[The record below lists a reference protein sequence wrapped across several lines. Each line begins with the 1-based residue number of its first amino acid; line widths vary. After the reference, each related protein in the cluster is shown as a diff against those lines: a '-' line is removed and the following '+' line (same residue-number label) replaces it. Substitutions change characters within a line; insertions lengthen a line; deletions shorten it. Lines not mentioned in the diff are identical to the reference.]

1 MSVKNQLTA
10 SSGIA
15 RSLDSKSASITKDMP
30 LKPNLG
36 VFASDVVEISTLG
49 IEKTKGNSS

>member
-1 MSVKNQLTA
+1 MSVENQLTA

-15 RSLDSKSASITKDMP
+15 RSLDSKSASITKDRP